1 MAKKGKCAA
10 GSLESIKDLSTQN
23 VWGNDAYQIAKLW
36 EKERGDDEFS
46 KWEDKILNTLRLAF
60 EVVHYNPDNDKEE
73 NMYGKKGSDWVQLES
88 ATLPGQRIAIRE
100 KHITKLSDLSM
111 QNIKFVSA
119 STLLELINNN
129 FGGGWDA
136 VPNDLKMIIESA
148 FDISTSQL
156 PTSRIHAAGGSM
168 ERKLKAGFEVLEI
181 PKGTWTEAIFA
192 RKKQEVDESLY
203 MADESNLDDDDL
215 ILDDDNIDT
224 DTDQENTDD
233 LLDEDDDT
241 YYSQYAEEAN
251 DNDDLGEEMGDG
263 MHISTGEDDDI

>member
-1 MAKKGKCAA
+1 MAKKGKGTA

-36 EKERGDDEFS
+36 EKEREGDEFS

-73 NMYGKKGSDWVQLES
+73 NMYGQKGSDWVQLES
-88 ATLPGQRIAIRE
+88 TMLPGQRIAIRE

-119 STLLELINNN
+119 ATLLELINNN

-136 VPNDLKMIIESA
+136 VSNDLKMIIESA

-156 PTSRIHAAGGSM
+156 PTSRIHAPGGSM

-192 RKKQEVDESLY
+192 RKKQEVDESQFI
-203 MADESNLDDDDL
+203 AEDNTFDDDDL
-215 ILDDDNIDT
+215 ILEDDNMDS
-224 DTDQENTDD
+224 DQDNTDD
-233 LLDEDDDT
+233 DLMDENDDT
-241 YYSQYAEEAN
+241 YYSQYAREAADNEEL
-251 DNDDLGEEMGDG
+251 DEDMGDG
-263 MHISTGEDDDI
+263 MHISTREDEDL